1 MFLSFPWAT
10 AFGVKADR
18 FLFVGDILSF
28 TKLSF
33 RSTILELCTRCG
45 PMSPLLL
52 TKCSYPRRFVGKM
65 VPSLS
70 NLLSLIHS
78 FVANEV
84 SELRLAL

>member
-1 MFLSFPWAT
+1 M

-28 TKLSF
+28 SKLSF

-70 NLLSLIHS
+70 NLLSLIHR